1 MPAPRIRW
9 VAVYAVA
16 SFLAAVSIM
25 TFFKELGR
33 IERLSIALESRM
45 EELVEATRKNQQLQE
60 KISYYKTDD
69 GVIRLAIEEFNLVTS
84 GEKIY
89 QIVIVSPDAP
99 AKKE

>member
-1 MPAPRIRW
+1 VSAPRIRW

-16 SFLAAVSIM
+16 SFLAAVSVM

-45 EELVEATRKNQQLQE
+45 AELVEATRKNQQLQE

-69 GVIRLAIEEFNLVTS
+69 GVIRRATEEFNLVTS

-89 QIVIVSPDAP
+89 QIVIVSPDVP
-99 AKKE
+99 AKKK